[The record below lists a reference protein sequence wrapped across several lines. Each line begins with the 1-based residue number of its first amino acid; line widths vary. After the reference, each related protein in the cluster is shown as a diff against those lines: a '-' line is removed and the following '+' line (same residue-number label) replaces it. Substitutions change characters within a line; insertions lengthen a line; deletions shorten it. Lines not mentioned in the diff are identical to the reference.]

1 MAQAAGSARTERVR
15 YRARRD
21 ERVRPRSDAVVDAG
35 RQWRLGFRFRFGYT
49 CVRYDMLNLNLRATR
64 REPR

>member
-1 MAQAAGSARTERVR
+1 VL
-15 YRARRD
+15 
-21 ERVRPRSDAVVDAG
+21 VRPRSDAVVDAG